1 MDPDRTQWSRRLL
14 VKIGFKEIE
23 VAYPS
28 SSESDFEFCRYLIE
42 NNEVPDDVSLQVDSF
57 SHLPIDLPV
66 VDGSSV
72 FRS

>member
-1 MDPDRTQWSRRLL
+1 MDPDRTQWSHRLL